1 MQISISTRHG
11 QLSPSTQEKISEKIL
26 KLTRFH
32 DRLSSAQATVE
43 LKGEERAALEI
54 QITAEKA
61 GRFVAA
67 SEADNVMAALDVV
80 IHKLEQ
86 QLKKH
91 KEKITDHRTPVRR
104 IEPEPEPEPE

>member
-32 DRLSSAQATVE
+32 ERLSSAQVTVD
-43 LKGEERAALEI
+43 LQGEERAEI
-54 QITAEKA
+54 EVQITAEKA

-67 SEADNVMAALDVV
+67 DKAENVMAALDAV

-91 KEKITDHRTPVRR
+91 KEKITDRR
-104 IEPEPEPEPE
+104 SGSARQIEMESES